1 MGVLTVLFS
10 DSTLII
16 IASSFPLEGPVLC
29 QVVSRSDTFVLL
41 PSMPISFSD
50 CLWDQFHPIFEKS

>member
-10 DSTLII
+10 DNMLII
-16 IASSFPLEGPVLC
+16 ITGSFPLEGPVLC
-29 QVVSRSDTFVLL
+29 LVVTRSDTFVLL